1 MENATRNTGIYDD
14 DGEEFEDAVDDFPF
28 YDCEE
33 TLSEPIESNIGVS
46 ISVSKTNPSPEDNT
60 MPPAT
65 LRRRRSLSHPKSSGG
80 NSMES
85 TKLSSSVSLENYLNS
100 RERKDKR
107 SLKIKEY
114 EKKLKN
120 ENLDT
125 VELKHSSESAKDV
138 VIRENN
144 KKNGESST
152 LTDANDNNNNVRNEL
167 DLRENHGANSSFLLS
182 LAGIMIKIIIFQID
196 LLVKSCMFPI
206 RSIYYLYVLV
216 FDPFGLMKYGRRYL
230 IQKTKRIWSLVFG
243 NLSPAVYGWLKEH
256 KAIWRLGLKCSWGL
270 LWSCYVCAV
279 LVGLLVSAFVIG
291 GILIRG
297 VVEEPLRM
305 QRSLNFDYTEKSPVA
320 FVPIIAYPELSHDT
334 DIFEKG
340 EIGKASGLRVIPPN
354 HKLQVTV
361 SLTLPESDY
370 NQNLGIFQV
379 KVDFLTNDG
388 KTLASSRRPCM
399 LHFKSQP
406 IRLLLTFL
414 KLVPIL
420 SGYTSETQNLKIS
433 FRGFTEGAVPTA
445 CLRVIIEQRAE
456 FLKRAGIPEIY
467 AASLTLESELP
478 FPKKVIWFWRKT
490 LFVWIS
496 MTIFTMELVFALLFC
511 KPFIIPKIRLRE
523 ATNGG
528 ASQNDPRGQS

>member
-1 MENATRNTGIYDD
+1 METAKRNTGIYGDD
-14 DGEEFEDAVDDFPF
+14 DEEFEDALDDFPF

-33 TLSEPIESNIGVS
+33 SLSEPFESNIGVS
-46 ISVSKTNPSPEDNT
+46 ISVSNTNPSPEEEDNT

-100 RERKDKR
+100 RERKNR
-107 SLKIKEY
+107 LSLKIKEY
-114 EKKLKN
+114 EKKLEN
-120 ENLDT
+120 EKSDI
-125 VELKHSSESAKDV
+125 VKLKHSSESAKDV
-138 VIRENN
+138 IRENN
-144 KKNGESST
+144 EKNGESST

-196 LLVKSCMFPI
+196 LLFKSCMFPI
-206 RSIYYLYVLV
+206 RSIYYLYMLV
-216 FDPFGLMKYGRRYL
+216 VDPFGLMRFGRRYL
-230 IQKTKRIWSLVFG
+230 IQKTKKIWSLVFG
-243 NLSPAVYGWLKEH
+243 NVSPAVYGWLKEH
-256 KAIWRLGLKCSWGL
+256 KAIWKLGLKCSWGL

-320 FVPIIAYPELSHDT
+320 FVPINAYRELSHDT
-334 DIFEKG
+334 NIFEKV

-361 SLTLPESDY
+361 SMTLPESDY

-379 KVDFLTNDG
+379 KVDFLANDG

-406 IRLLLTFL
+406 IRLLLTFF
-414 KLVPIL
+414 KIVPIL
-420 SGYTSETQNLKIS
+420 YGYTSETQNLKIS
-433 FRGFTEGAVPTA
+433 FKGFTEGAVPTA
-445 CLRVIIEQRAE
+445 YLRVIIEQRAE

-528 ASQNDPRGQS
+528 ASQNDPRG